1 MALRRF
7 ALFDLDYTLIP
18 QDTLLLFCNYTLKR
32 HRYRV
37 FFLFVFLPIVPFAAL
52 RLIGSKTL
60 KSFFLS
66 FLFGLSKESIERSA
80 QDFVKKS
87 VLPRIYPE
95 LKAEVDRHKQEGR
108 IVVLNTAA
116 PLFYAKY
123 IGKELGFDYTYATPV
138 DLPERFPLIAKIE
151 GKNNKKYAKIE
162 RMMDLLP
169 STVQIILKADPPK
182 DQSKPDYPTDA
193 ILKDSWSY
201 SDSDADLPMLRLTEF
216 GRLVHP
222 EKSSFI
228 DEAKSKNW
236 LILKPKRPYKTV
248 IGKLGH
254 LARMLVGLYPD

>member
-18 QDTLLLFCNYTLKR
+18 QDTLLLFCNYTLRR

-37 FFLFVFLPIVPFAAL
+37 FFLLIFLPIVPLAAL

-66 FLFGLSKESIERSA
+66 FLFGLSKDSIEESA
-80 QDFVKKS
+80 KDFVKRS

-95 LKAEVDRHKQEGR
+95 LKAEVDRHKKEGR
-108 IVVLNTAA
+108 ITVLNTAA

-123 IGKELGFDYTYATPV
+123 IGKELGFDYTYGTPV
-138 DLPERFPLIAKIE
+138 KLPERFPLIAKID
-151 GKNNKKYAKIE
+151 GANNKKYAKIE

-169 STVQIILKADPPK
+169 SAVQITLKADPPK
-182 DQSKPDYPTDA
+182 DRSKPDYPTDV

-222 EKSSFI
+222 EKRSFI
-228 DEAKSKNW
+228 EEAKVKDW
-236 LILKPKRPYKTV
+236 LILKPSRPYKTV
-248 IGKLGH
+248 VGKVGH
-254 LARMLVGLYPD
+254 LAQMIAGFYPD